1 MADSSFSAVLRDK
14 NFFRLWLGQIIS
26 SVGDRFYQFALL
38 SVVLDIHQGLGV
50 GKESA
55 RVAFCG
61 MLPGFIFAPW
71 LGWAVDRFSRRHLM
85 IFSDLARAVLT
96 LSFIYFWFHLHSLV
110 WVFAIIFMMG
120 ALNGLFIPA
129 RQSALPQLVD
139 TQRLVTANA
148 LIALVGVIA
157 SLVGGIFA
165 GLLVSIF
172 GARIS
177 FILNA
182 VGFIASGWLIYR
194 ITKPLRP
201 ERNGENDALERNWL
215 ELSAGWRL
223 LRSRAELGGLV
234 LLNSLFAFTSGVFLI
249 TVLEH
254 TVTAVDLSLANELAA
269 WLTIIFSKFAPKP
282 PVFDIKVLSL
292 GLLLAC
298 VGVGLSLGVAFCG
311 KLRRWPHW
319 KGLPYLSLLL
329 LGVGMIGFSRLTD
342 YGSALIG
349 CICLGFLGSLIAIPI
364 ESRLQ
369 HEVSNQL
376 RGRVFALRNLC
387 TTTSFLI
394 ALGLNLSGTLLAQ
407 RGATQ
412 MIADLGMGVTAMA
425 LILSAWN
432 RAQLRTFWAVP
443 TPAT

>member
-1 MADSSFSAVLRDK
+1 
-14 NFFRLWLGQIIS
+14 
-26 SVGDRFYQFALL
+26 
-38 SVVLDIHQGLGV
+38 
-50 GKESA
+50 
-55 RVAFCG
+55 
-61 MLPGFIFAPW
+61 
-71 LGWAVDRFSRRHLM
+71 
-85 IFSDLARAVLT
+85 
-96 LSFIYFWFHLHSLV
+96 
-110 WVFAIIFMMG
+110 
-120 ALNGLFIPA
+120 
-129 RQSALPQLVD
+129 
-139 TQRLVTANA
+139 
-148 LIALVGVIA
+148 
-157 SLVGGIFA
+157 
-165 GLLVSIF
+165 
-172 GARIS
+172 
-177 FILNA
+177 
-182 VGFIASGWLIYR
+182 
-194 ITKPLRP
+194 
-201 ERNGENDALERNWL
+201 
-215 ELSAGWRL
+215 
-223 LRSRAELGGLV
+223 
-234 LLNSLFAFTSGVFLI
+234 
-249 TVLEH
+249 
-254 TVTAVDLSLANELAA
+254 
-269 WLTIIFSKFAPKP
+269 
-282 PVFDIKVLSL
+282 
-292 GLLLAC
+292 